1 MHPTVRSWLKKSMAE
16 LDEIYCSA
24 LSGEIP
30 RGDTEGT
37 AILAGSLLSQSVAAI
52 SRMWLWQGKVFDI
65 FCPCGPSGILYNKIT
80 PLSLTYII
88 AKVYHG
94 ISWLDGRETIVLDY
108 SRTSFVAQK
117 IRDEIREIEP
127 GVYLGK
133 VWWGRKPIF
142 NFALECTG

>member
-88 AKVYHG
+88 AKVYRG
-94 ISWLDGRETIVLDY
+94 ISWAGKPSSWTIPAPL
-108 SRTSFVAQK
+108 SWPRRSATKSA
-117 IRDEIREIEP
+117 RSNR
-127 GVYLGK
+127 G
-133 VWWGRKPIF
+133 
-142 NFALECTG
+142 CTWARSGGAGNRSSISPWNAPVNP